1 MITCEKE
8 KIFFSSAL
16 SISLLGGGVVPS
28 AIFASSDVTDSV
40 NTSSTATKNA
50 GKSTISDH
58 VITPQKSRDVFDD
71 IFDKKDPVSRFVLDP
86 GYGHLKIFAKNRG
99 DSTITFSLVH
109 TDSRKQ
115 YIVKTI
121 GAHKKLLWDSVSSFS
136 QGLRSGNYE
145 IQWRAGGDIVHVTA
159 WGVSGTDSA
168 KVTTQRGIDAI
179 NVGITGGA
187 TAATSFDIP
196 KGHGHVKLRM
206 KNYSDHTVKV
216 SLTHD
221 NSNKVYIT
229 SLAIA
234 PHDTCIWRSTDE
246 GYSSGMRSGDYTLQ
260 WRGGDYKVDGH
271 VWGVVGTQPAD
282 VQ

>member
-1 MITCEKE
+1 MLKKKE
-8 KIFFSSAL
+8 IFFSSAL
-16 SISLLGGGVVPS
+16 SISLLGAVVVPS
-28 AIFASSDVTDSV
+28 VICASSDASDSA
-40 NTSSTATKNA
+40 NTSSIATQNA
-50 GKSTISDH
+50 GKSTISDQ

-109 TDSRKQ
+109 TDSGKQ

-121 GAHKKLLWDSVSSFS
+121 GAHKKLLWDSVNSFS

-168 KVTTQRGIDAI
+168 KVTPQRGIGVID
-179 NVGITGGA
+179 VRLTGGA
-187 TAATSFDIP
+187 TAATGFVIP
-196 KGHGHVKLRM
+196 KGHGHVKLSI
-206 KNYSDHTVKV
+206 KNYSDHPVKV
-216 SLTHD
+216 SLTHVG
-221 NSNKVYIT
+221 SNKEYI
-229 SLAIA
+229 SALPIA
-234 PHDTCIWRSTDE
+234 PHDTVIWRSTDE
-246 GYSSGMRSGDYTLQ
+246 GYSSGMRSGHYTFQ
-260 WRGGDYKVDGH
+260 WRGADYKVDGH
-271 VWGVVGTQPAD
+271 VWGVVGSQPGD